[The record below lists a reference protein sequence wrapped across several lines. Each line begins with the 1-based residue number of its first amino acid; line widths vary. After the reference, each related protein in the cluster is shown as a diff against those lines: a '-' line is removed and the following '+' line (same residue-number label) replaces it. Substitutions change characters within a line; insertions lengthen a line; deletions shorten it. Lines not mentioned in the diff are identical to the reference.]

1 VSSPRSEAVG
11 EAKHLLKALHEKKF
25 PFAGLVVNLIHPMP
39 EPLNADDALLL
50 ADLDEGPLA
59 DHVAWHEELTSLAAA
74 ERAELAELEVLAGDV
89 PIIELP
95 LLEVDIHD
103 VPGLVDLSTR
113 LV

>member
-1 VSSPRSEAVG
+1 
-11 EAKHLLKALHEKKF
+11 
-25 PFAGLVVNLIHPMP
+25 MP

>member
-1 VSSPRSEAVG
+1 
-11 EAKHLLKALHEKKF
+11 
-25 PFAGLVVNLIHPMP
+25 
-39 EPLNADDALLL
+39 
-50 ADLDEGPLA
+50 
-59 DHVAWHEELTSLAAA
+59 
-74 ERAELAELEVLAGDV
+74 VLAGDV